1 MCVCASLRAG
11 STDGAFGPVRNPWSY
26 AAPYR
31 ERTGAE
37 PESDWVITGGSSG
50 GSAAA
55 VAALTSFL
63 SVHAETQHSHLSVCA
78 LLLFILKDD

>member
-1 MCVCASLRAG
+1 M
-11 STDGAFGPVRNPWSY
+11 RNPWSY

-55 VAALTSFL
+55 VASLTSYL
-63 SVHAETQHSHLSVCA
+63 SVRTHKHNTHYFFLVFLKV
-78 LLLFILKDD
+78 LLVIVGQEFRF

>member
-1 MCVCASLRAG
+1 MIRLDSAFSRLLVLFMYLSHSAG

-31 ERTGAE
+31 EQTGAVAD
-37 PESDWVITGGSSG
+37 SNWVVTGGSSG

-55 VAALTSFL
+55 VASLTSYLCVNTF
-63 SVHAETQHSHLSVCA
+63 TG
-78 LLLFILKDD
+78 